1 MNQSFRNDGTE
12 AIWINAPMN
21 DWFRI
26 NETSSV
32 WVNGALDQKWIESMV
47 RWINGWCSFEPAQQE
62 HSTRSMSQW
71 NQWVNGTMAQSSN
84 ESIERIKE
92 PIGQWFANWCICR
105 AEAIKEHGNGTVI
118 QWTNSHSKT
127 LEQKQSESME
137 FVKQKQSAS
146 KSMRSQAMI
155 LWLRSNETKWNWVNG
170 AVDQR
175 FVQLSI
181 CTAQAID
188 KHSYG
193 TINNYAREST
203 ETMKQTYMN
212 QRRGASMSQWN
223 HWVSGTTA
231 QSINTAMEWIIALI
245 GPWFAH
251 QCIGTA
257 GASDKH
263 TPWPHEAITRMNRKT
278 LKHHSIESMVLWIY
292 EARIRSNKS
301 AIETRNNWSIN
312 RWSESM
318 DQCIDASMT
327 SKLGKISHSNFEF
340 MEQWLQNDQHVRVQ
354 HHINGSMCQLH
365 MKQWMQAD
373 APMTQHIHEFKNQNH
388 EPMNHRLFPQQW
400 LHQLGDLI
408 W

>member
-1 MNQSFRNDGTE
+1 
-12 AIWINAPMN
+12 
-21 DWFRI
+21 
-26 NETSSV
+26 
-32 WVNGALDQKWIESMV
+32 MV
-47 RWINGWCSFEPAQQE
+47 R
-62 HSTRSMSQW
+62 
-71 NQWVNGTMAQSSN
+71 
-84 ESIERIKE
+84 
-92 PIGQWFANWCICR
+92 
-105 AEAIKEHGNGTVI
+105 
-118 QWTNSHSKT
+118 
-127 LEQKQSESME
+127 
-137 FVKQKQSAS
+137 
-146 KSMRSQAMI
+146 
-155 LWLRSNETKWNWVNG
+155 
-170 AVDQR
+170 
-175 FVQLSI
+175 
-181 CTAQAID
+181 
-188 KHSYG
+188 
-193 TINNYAREST
+193 
-203 ETMKQTYMN
+203 
-212 QRRGASMSQWN
+212 ASM
-223 HWVSGTTA
+223 HRYR
-231 QSINTAMEWIIALI
+231 
-245 GPWFAH
+245 
-251 QCIGTA
+251 

-408 W
+408 WWRSRRRAQIPSDSPTNFKPLVAGARWPGGPVAWWPSGPMARWPVLFGRSVVKHRINESESVDRWIIKRLVRLHNQWIRIDASMGQRIKSAEHRTNGRINESNRAWLNISMHQGNNSSVRQWDNDNNSMKRGKVTRINQPMSQTQCVDDTEATSQWWVNGSWINESMNHSHDQSRSNKNAIQKVSGQWRKELKASKSIGNCISEASQRIND